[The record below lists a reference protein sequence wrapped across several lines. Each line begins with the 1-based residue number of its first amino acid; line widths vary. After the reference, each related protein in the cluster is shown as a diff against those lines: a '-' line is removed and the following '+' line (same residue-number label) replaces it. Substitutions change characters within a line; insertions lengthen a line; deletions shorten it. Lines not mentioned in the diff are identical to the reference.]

1 MGKER
6 FKLIVAVYCML
17 IKNGKILMLRRFNT
31 GYEDGNYSFPAGHV
45 EEGESFKETAVREA
59 KEEIGIDVKLEDISL
74 AHVMHRVP
82 LGRISVFMK
91 AEKWEGVIR
100 NIEPEKCD
108 DLSWFNLDVLPKN
121 TIPYIK
127 KTIEDYKQKNVY
139 SEDKQI

>member
-1 MGKER
+1 
-6 FKLIVAVYCML
+6 ML